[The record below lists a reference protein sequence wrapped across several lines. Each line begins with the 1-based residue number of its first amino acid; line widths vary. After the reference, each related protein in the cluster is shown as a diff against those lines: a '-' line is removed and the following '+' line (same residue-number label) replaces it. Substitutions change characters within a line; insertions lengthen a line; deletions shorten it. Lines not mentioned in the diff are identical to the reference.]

1 MTEPEHAAP
10 SDHTTLTDVLE
21 GYADA
26 GFTASLA
33 AQEGGVVRCD
43 TCGSELDP
51 GGIRMRSLR
60 RLEGA
65 SDPDDMLAVV
75 ALGALVM
82 MMRMVRRA
90 VPAGAEDVDTE
101 VFITGPGGKKIKKKG
116 AGGVEQLDAAD
127 DIFGEANQGEA
138 VLTGIELDDETLA
151 SRKMVDEVSV
161 MIKENPENAAALVK
175 RWMTKNK

>member
-26 GFTASLA
+26 GFTASFA

-75 ALGALVM
+75 ALECDVCGAAGT
-82 MMRMVRRA
+82 MVLGYGPASSDIDSDVLKALQDRRA
-90 VPAGAEDVDTE
+90 DGDLPGHAPPSET
-101 VFITGPGGKKIKKKG
+101 PGG
-116 AGGVEQLDAAD
+116 
-127 DIFGEANQGEA
+127 
-138 VLTGIELDDETLA
+138 
-151 SRKMVDEVSV
+151 
-161 MIKENPENAAALVK
+161 
-175 RWMTKNK
+175 